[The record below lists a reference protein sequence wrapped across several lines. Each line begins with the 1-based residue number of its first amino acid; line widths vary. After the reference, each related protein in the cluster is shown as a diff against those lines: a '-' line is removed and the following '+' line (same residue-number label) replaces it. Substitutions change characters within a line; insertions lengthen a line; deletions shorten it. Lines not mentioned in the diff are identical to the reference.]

1 MSYIKIGTIKGGY
14 IVDGETLKTG
24 DQFVIKDSRKI
35 GRYHIFKDGEAVT
48 LAEDK
53 KADLNMA
60 YKFIRESDGLE
71 QHIFLRDVEPL

>member
-14 IVDGETLKTG
+14 IVDGTKLKTG
-24 DQFVIKDSRKI
+24 NQFVIKDSRTI
-35 GRYHIFKDGEAVT
+35 GRYHIFKDGETVI
-48 LAEDK
+48 LAEDI
-53 KADLNMA
+53 KADSNLA